1 MVASTQCCH
10 FWLQTTGWLLNP
22 FGMYQNTKTAALLI
36 AGYHA
41 IVVFLPLESIPDKE
55 VKESHLKVDC
65 VLGMQLVFKDN

>member
-1 MVASTQCCH
+1 
-10 FWLQTTGWLLNP
+10 
-22 FGMYQNTKTAALLI
+22 MYQNTKTAALLI